1 MSYQETV
8 VMLVFMAILGLE
20 ALFLARG
27 GFEIVKEA
35 MRDIGAII
43 WKSISWP
50 WRQWRAYKDR
60 KRIEQEWQKYIE
72 PHRAELIDILMK
84 TAHQE
89 MFGEKYT
96 TEQALDGAAAAAEM
110 MKKTRF
116 SSEDIQENKE
126 EERTWQDQIM
136 GRFMRQM

>member
-8 VMLVFMAILGLE
+8 IIFILIAIFALE

-27 GFEIVKEA
+27 GFEIVKKA
-35 MRDIGAII
+35 MQDIGAII
-43 WKSISWP
+43 RATISWP

-60 KRIEQEWQKYIE
+60 KRIEQEWQEYIE
-72 PHRAELIDILMK
+72 PHRAELIAILMK

-89 MFGEKYT
+89 MFGEKDT

-110 MKKTRF
+110 MKKAGL
-116 SSEDIQENKE
+116 SAEDIRENKE

-136 GRFMRQM
+136 GRFTRRI

>member
-8 VMLVFMAILGLE
+8 VMFVLIAIFGLE
-20 ALFLARG
+20 TLFLARG

-35 MRDIGAII
+35 MQDIGAII

-60 KRIEQEWQKYIE
+60 KRIEREWREYIE
-72 PHRAELIDILMK
+72 PHRAELIAILMK

-96 TEQALDGAAAAAEM
+96 TEQALDGVAAGAAMAR
-110 MKKTRF
+110 KAGYSTAVIR
-116 SSEDIQENKE
+116 EDK

-136 GRFMRQM
+136 DRFTRRI

>member
-8 VMLVFMAILGLE
+8 IIFILIAIFALE
-20 ALFLARG
+20 ALFFVRG

-35 MRDIGAII
+35 MQDIGAII

-72 PHRAELIDILMK
+72 PHRAELIAVLMR

-89 MFGEKYT
+89 MFGEKDT

-116 SSEDIQENKE
+116 SSEDIWENKE

-136 GRFMRQM
+136 GRFMRRI